1 MSHGSA
7 KHAPD
12 RVKAP
17 DTRGRTIRHWAPFYE
32 AAGWL
37 MSFGQLPAI
46 RRKSLAV
53 AGLQPGERVLDVG
66 CGPGSLTVPAAR
78 KVGKDG
84 KAAGIDASPEMI
96 DVATRKAKNQGL
108 EIDFRVA
115 PIEAL
120 PFGDGEFD
128 VVLSSLMLH
137 HLPDDVKAQGLG
149 EIIRVL
155 RPGGRLVAIDIAGG
169 HGPLS
174 FLMGVFGH
182 KLPRDYAER
191 LQEMMRTAGFEAV
204 EEVKGK
210 KLHQLA
216 FIRARKKSV

>member
-17 DTRGRTIRHWAPFYE
+17 ETRGRTIRHWAPFYE
-32 AAGWL
+32 VAGWL

-191 LQEMMRTAGFEAV
+191 LQGMMRTAGFESV
-204 EEVKGK
+204 EEVKSK
-210 KLHQLA
+210 WRQLA
-216 FIRARKKSV
+216 FIRARK

>member
-1 MSHGSA
+1 MTEAAGE
-7 KHAPD
+7 KHTAP
-12 RVKAP
+12 K
-17 DTRGRTIRHWAPFYE
+17 TRGRTIRHWAPLYE

-46 RRKSLAV
+46 RRHSLAV
-53 AGLQPGERVLDVG
+53 AEIQPGERVLDVG
-66 CGPGSLTVPAAR
+66 CGPGSLTIPAAR
-78 KVGKDG
+78 KVGIEG

-96 DVATRKAKNQGL
+96 DVATRKARKQGL
-108 EIDFRVA
+108 EIDFRVV

-149 EIIRVL
+149 EVLRVL
-155 RPGGRLVAIDIAGG
+155 KPGGRLIAIDIAGG

-191 LQEMMRTAGFEAV
+191 LQEMMRAAGFDTV
-204 EEVKGK
+204 EEVKSEK
-210 KLHQLA
+210 IHQLA
-216 FIRARKKSV
+216 FIRAGKKRE

>member
-1 MSHGSA
+1 MTQSET
-7 KHAPD
+7 APET
-12 RVKAP
+12 K
-17 DTRGRTIRHWAPFYE
+17 GRTIRHWAPLYE
-32 AAGWL
+32 VAGWL

-46 RRKSLAV
+46 RKRSIALAE
-53 AGLQPGERVLDVG
+53 LQPGERVLDVG
-66 CGPGSLTVPAAR
+66 CGPGSLTIPAAR
-78 KVGKDG
+78 KVGRDG

-96 DVATRKAKNQGL
+96 DVARRNAKKQGL
-108 EIDFRVA
+108 DIDLQVA

-149 EIIRVL
+149 EVLRVL
-155 RPGGRLVAIDIAGG
+155 KPGGRLIAIDIAGG
-169 HGPLS
+169 HGPLT
-174 FLMGVFGH
+174 FVMGLFGH
-182 KLPRDYAER
+182 RLPRDYAEQ
-191 LQEMMRTAGFEAV
+191 LQAMMRTAGFEAV

-216 FIRARKKSV
+216 FIRARKMRAKGGPGKGA

>member
-32 AAGWL
+32 VAGWL

-66 CGPGSLTVPAAR
+66 CGPGSLTAPAAR
-78 KVGKDG
+78 KVGNDG

-115 PIEAL
+115 PIETL

-191 LQEMMRTAGFEAV
+191 LQGMMRTAGFESV
-204 EEVKGK
+204 EEVKSK
-210 KLHQLA
+210 WRQLA

>member
-137 HLPDDVKAQGLG
+137 HLPDDVKAQGLA

-155 RPGGRLVAIDIAGG
+155 KPGGRLVAIDIAGG

-191 LQEMMRTAGFEAV
+191 LQGMMRTAGFESV
-204 EEVKGK
+204 EEVKSK
-210 KLHQLA
+210 WRQLA

>member
-32 AAGWL
+32 VAGWL

-108 EIDFRVA
+108 GIDFRVA

-137 HLPDDVKAQGLG
+137 HLPDDVKAQGLA

-155 RPGGRLVAIDIAGG
+155 KPGGRLVAIDIAGG

-191 LQEMMRTAGFEAV
+191 LQGMMRTAGFESV
-204 EEVKGK
+204 EEVKSK
-210 KLHQLA
+210 WRQLA
-216 FIRARKKSV
+216 FIRARK

>member
-1 MSHGSA
+1 MT
-7 KHAPD
+7 APE
-12 RVKAP
+12 
-17 DTRGRTIRHWAPFYE
+17 TRGRTIRHWAPLYE

-37 MSFGQLPAI
+37 MSFGQISAI
-46 RRKSLAV
+46 RKHSIAV
-53 AGLQPGERVLDVG
+53 AELKPGERVLDVG
-66 CGPGSLTVPAAR
+66 CGPGSLTIPASR

-96 DVATRKAKNQGL
+96 EVARRKAAKQGV

-120 PFGDGEFD
+120 PFDDGEFD
-128 VVLSSLMLH
+128 AVLSSLMLH

-149 EIIRVL
+149 EVRRVL
-155 RPGGRLVAIDIAGG
+155 KPGGRLIAIDIAGG

-174 FLMGVFGH
+174 FLMGAFGH
-182 KLPRDYAER
+182 KLPRDYSEQ
-191 LQEMMRTAGFEAV
+191 LQTMMRTAGFESV

-216 FIRARKKSV
+216 FIRASKKS

>member
-7 KHAPD
+7 KHAHD
-12 RVKAP
+12 QVRAP
-17 DTRGRTIRHWAPFYE
+17 ETKGRTIRHWAPLYD

-46 RRKSLAV
+46 RKHSIAV
-53 AGLQPGERVLDVG
+53 AELKPGEGVLDVG
-66 CGPGSLTVPAAR
+66 CGPASLTIPAA
-78 KVGKDG
+78 KAVGKGG
-84 KAAGIDASPEMI
+84 KVAGIDASPEMI
-96 DVATRKAKNQGL
+96 GVAKGKAGKQGL

-120 PFGDGEFD
+120 PFEDGEFD

-137 HLPDDVKAQGLG
+137 HLPDDVKALGLG
-149 EIIRVL
+149 QVLRVL
-155 RPGGRLVAIDIAGG
+155 KPGGRLIAIDIAGG

-174 FLMGVFGH
+174 FVMGLFGH
-182 KLPRDYAER
+182 KLPRDYAEQ
-191 LQEMMRTAGFEAV
+191 LQAMMRTAGFEAV

-216 FIRARKKSV
+216 FIRARKKSA